1 MMYKPIIG
9 LEVHAQ
15 LSTKTKLF
23 CSCSTEHEN
32 LPPNTNVCPICMGF
46 PGVLPVVN
54 KKAVEFAIKAGL
66 ALNCD
71 ISSYSKF
78 DRKNYFYPD
87 LPKGYQ
93 ISQYDLPLCKN
104 GYIDLY
110 IDGNLKRVRIKRI
123 HLEEDA
129 GKLLHIGIGDRLSE
143 ADYSLVD
150 FNRAG
155 IPLIEI
161 VTEPDINSPK
171 EARIFLQELRLILRY
186 LGISTGDMEK
196 GSLRCDAN
204 ISIQTQEGILGTRTE
219 IKNVNSFFS
228 LEKALE
234 YEIERQIEIL
244 KNGGE
249 IIQETRHWDEKNQRT
264 VSLRGKEEAEDYRYF
279 PEPDLPPL
287 IVTVEMKEKIKR
299 EIPELPQKRRERY
312 LQLDLSQNDV
322 EIIVSE
328 KELSDFFD
336 KALELYGN
344 PKNLVNWL
352 SVEILNFINENK
364 IDFKNLNIDV
374 CKFVKIIELVD
385 KNEITRQ
392 VAKDILKRYLNTG
405 EDPLLIIEKEG
416 LKTVSDFDYL
426 HEIIKKVII
435 NNEKAVT
442 DWKKGKTQVINF
454 LVGQVMKETKGR
466 ASLDIVKS
474 LLEEELNKL

>member
-1 MMYKPIIG
+1 MYKPVIG

-54 KKAVEFAIKAGL
+54 KKAVEYAIKAGL
-66 ALNCD
+66 ALNCE
-71 ISSYSKF
+71 ISNYSKF

-93 ISQYDLPLCKN
+93 ISQYDLPLCRN

-110 IDGNLKRVRIKRI
+110 VDGEIKRVRIKRI

-129 GKLLHIGIGDRLSE
+129 GKLLHIGSGDRLSE
-143 ADYSLVD
+143 SDYSLVD

-171 EARIFLQELRLILRY
+171 EARLFLQELRLILRY
-186 LGISTGDMEK
+186 LGISSGDMEK

-204 ISIQTQEGILGTRTE
+204 ISIQTEEGKFGTRTE

-244 KNGGE
+244 KRGE
-249 IIQETRHWDEKNQRT
+249 EVIQETRHWDEKNQKT
-264 VSLRGKEEAEDYRYF
+264 VSLRSKEEAEDYRYF

-287 IVTVEMKEKIKR
+287 MVTEEMKNK
-299 EIPELPQKRRERY
+299 LKRR
-312 LQLDLSQNDV
+312 D
-322 EIIVSE
+322 
-328 KELSDFFD
+328 
-336 KALELYGN
+336 
-344 PKNLVNWL
+344 
-352 SVEILNFINENK
+352 
-364 IDFKNLNIDV
+364 
-374 CKFVKIIELVD
+374 
-385 KNEITRQ
+385 TRTSS
-392 VAKDILKRYLNTG
+392 KKKRT
-405 EDPLLIIEKEG
+405 IF
-416 LKTVSDFDYL
+416 SF
-426 HEIIKKVII
+426 
-435 NNEKAVT
+435 
-442 DWKKGKTQVINF
+442 
-454 LVGQVMKETKGR
+454 R
-466 ASLDIVKS
+466 AFSCGCGDSCI
-474 LLEEELNKL
+474 

>member
-1 MMYKPIIG
+1 MFKPVIG

-23 CSCSTEHEN
+23 CSCSTDQEN
-32 LPPNTNVCPICMGF
+32 VPPNTNVCPVCMGF
-46 PGVLPVVN
+46 PGVLPVIN

-66 ALNCD
+66 ALNCE
-71 ISSYSKF
+71 ISNYSKF

-93 ISQYDLPLCKN
+93 ISQYDLPLCRN
-104 GYIDLY
+104 GYLEIFV
-110 IDGNLKRVRIKRI
+110 DGEVKKIRIKRI

-129 GKLLHIGIGDRLSE
+129 GKLLHVGAGDRLSE

-186 LGISTGDMEK
+186 LEISSGDMEK

-204 ISIQTQEGILGTRTE
+204 ISIQTQEGVLGTRTE
-219 IKNVNSFFS
+219 IKNVNSFYS

-234 YEIERQIEIL
+234 YEIERQIELL
-244 KNGGE
+244 KKGE
-249 IIQETRHWDEKNQRT
+249 QVIQETRHWDEKNQKT

-287 IVTVEMKEKIKR
+287 IVTEEIKEKLKR
-299 EIPELPQKRRERY
+299 EIPALPKELREKY
-312 LQLDLSQNDV
+312 FSLGLSQTEV
-322 EIIVSE
+322 EIIISE
-328 KELSDFFD
+328 KKLAEFFD
-336 KALELYGN
+336 KSLELYNN
-344 PKNLVNWL
+344 PKNLLNWI
-352 SVEILNFINENK
+352 SVEILSYMNDNNISFKDLNILPENFI
-364 IDFKNLNIDV
+364 
-374 CKFVKIIELVD
+374 KIIQMVD
-385 KNEITRQ
+385 KNEITRP
-392 VAKDILKRYLNTG
+392 VAKDVLRKYLTTG
-405 EDPLLIIEKEG
+405 KDPEEIVEENG
-416 LKTVSDFDYL
+416 LKIVSDTSYL
-426 HEIIKKVII
+426 QEIIQKVIL
-435 NNEKAVT
+435 NNEKAVS
-442 DWKKGKTQVINF
+442 DWKKGKKQVLNF

-466 ASLDIVKS
+466 ASLDVVKN

>member
-161 VTEPDINSPK
+161 VTEPDIDSPK

-219 IKNVNSFFS
+219 IKNVNSFYS

-352 SVEILNFINENK
+352 SVEILSFINENK

-416 LKTVSDFDYL
+416 LRTVSDFDYL

>member
-1 MMYKPIIG
+1 MMYKPVIG

-54 KKAVEFAIKAGL
+54 KRAVEFAIKVGL
-66 ALNCD
+66 ALNCE

-104 GYIDLY
+104 GYIDIY
-110 IDGNLKRVRIKRI
+110 IDGSLKKIRIKRI

-129 GKLLHIGIGDRLSE
+129 GKLLHIGVGDRLSE

-219 IKNVNSFFS
+219 IKNVNSFYS

-287 IVTVEMKEKIKR
+287 VVPIEIKEKIEK
-299 EIPELPQKRRERY
+299 EIPELPQRRRKRY
-312 LQLDLSQNDV
+312 LQLELSHNDI
-322 EIIVSE
+322 EILVSE

-336 KALELYGN
+336 KALELYSN
-344 PKNLVNWL
+344 PKNLVNWI
-352 SVEILNFINENK
+352 SVEILSYINENK
-364 IDFKNLNIDV
+364 KEFKDLNIDV
-374 CKFVKIIELVD
+374 SKFVRIIEMVD

-392 VAKDILKRYLNTG
+392 VAKDILRRYLSTG
-405 EDPLLIIEKEG
+405 EDPLIIVEKEG
-416 LKTVSDFDYL
+416 LKTVSDQGYL

-435 NNEKAVT
+435 NNEKAVS

-466 ASLDIVKS
+466 ASLDMVKS

>member
-1 MMYKPIIG
+1 
-9 LEVHAQ
+9 
-15 LSTKTKLF
+15 
-23 CSCSTEHEN
+23 
-32 LPPNTNVCPICMGF
+32 
-46 PGVLPVVN
+46 
-54 KKAVEFAIKAGL
+54 
-66 ALNCD
+66 
-71 ISSYSKF
+71 
-78 DRKNYFYPD
+78 
-87 LPKGYQ
+87 
-93 ISQYDLPLCKN
+93 
-104 GYIDLY
+104 
-110 IDGNLKRVRIKRI
+110 
-123 HLEEDA
+123 
-129 GKLLHIGIGDRLSE
+129 
-143 ADYSLVD
+143 
-150 FNRAG
+150 
-155 IPLIEI
+155 
-161 VTEPDINSPK
+161 
-171 EARIFLQELRLILRY
+171 
-186 LGISTGDMEK
+186 
-196 GSLRCDAN
+196 
-204 ISIQTQEGILGTRTE
+204 
-219 IKNVNSFFS
+219 
-228 LEKALE
+228 
-234 YEIERQIEIL
+234 
-244 KNGGE
+244 
-249 IIQETRHWDEKNQRT
+249 
-264 VSLRGKEEAEDYRYF
+264 
-279 PEPDLPPL
+279 
-287 IVTVEMKEKIKR
+287 MKEKIKR

-352 SVEILNFINENK
+352 SVEILSFINENK

-416 LKTVSDFDYL
+416 LRTVSDFDYL

-466 ASLDIVKS
+466 ASLDIVKT